1 MSSCYKL
8 VNLLRY
14 KQFNHRL
21 ALYEFENPYLMKY
34 HKNNDKLLIL
44 DNFKHDYKIK
54 HLNDFDF
61 LFNIN
66 TNNPQKLRE
75 VWDAHFEYILLKYK
89 YGSDE
94 TIYILPS
101 QRSSTMYK
109 FSHPIKLQNT
119 IIFN

>member
-21 ALYEFENPYLMKY
+21 ALY
-34 HKNNDKLLIL
+34 
-44 DNFKHDYKIK
+44 
-54 HLNDFDF
+54 DFDF

-101 QRSSTMYK
+101 QSSATMYK
-109 FSHPIKLQNT
+109 FSHPVNLQQLT
-119 IIFN
+119 VFN

>member
-1 MSSCYKL
+1 MSNRL